1 MVILVSENYITNTTA
16 QRHHCH
22 LMGLGKHIFPS
33 ADYMAN
39 RYHSPVKSSSQA
51 SIWQNLYPRHKCCSV
66 HTRQQRRKFADS
78 LSADYIAN
86 KYSSTAPQ
94 YRLPVISES
103 LHLSSGNKFCCVQ
116 TTSHTTIK
124 ARQYPVHRI
133 CLKDANMLGADNVAN
148 KCHTPVMSNSP
159 E

>member
-1 MVILVSENYITNTTA
+1 MVILVSANYITNTTA

-22 LMGLGKHIFPS
+22 LMGLRKHIFPS

-51 SIWQNLYPRHKCCSV
+51 SIWQNLYPGDKCCSV
-66 HTRQQRRKFADS
+66 HTRQQRHTLADS

-86 KYSSTAPQ
+86 KYSTTAPQ
-94 YRLPVISES
+94 YRLPAISKS
-103 LHLSSGNKFCCVQ
+103 LNLSSGNKFCCVQ
-116 TTSHTTIK
+116 ITSHTRIK
-124 ARQYPVHRI
+124 ARQYPVHGI
-133 CLKDANMLGADNVAN
+133 CLKDAIMLGADHEAN